1 LEYSGAE
8 LGAMLEVKR
17 NLIEAIDKIANTG
30 GIRQTETRSV
40 SGIALETE
48 FQLLNARL
56 AEMGDNLELAEE
68 QIWSLFAMYLGMT
81 YDGHTEYP
89 NNFNIR
95 DAEKSMQNLAIAKGA
110 ATDPGVYKVIDYE
123 ILELLGVEEPAKVLT
138 NQDGLPAAYVPA
150 NTPGVP
156 AGENCANCSYYDPI
170 TSGCSKWDET
180 VNPVFWCRAWEGRI
194 EEQLEEMDD

>member
-1 LEYSGAE
+1 
-8 LGAMLEVKR
+8 MLEVKR
-17 NLIEAIDKIANTG
+17 NLVEAIDKIANTG
-30 GIRQTETRSV
+30 GIRQLETRSV

-48 FQLLNARL
+48 FQLLSARL

-68 QIWSLFAMYLGMT
+68 QIWSLFAEYLGMQ

-89 NNFNIR
+89 NNFSIR
-95 DAEKSMQNLAIAKGA
+95 DAEKTMQNLATAKGA
-110 ATDPGVYKVIDYE
+110 ATDPGVYKVIDYN

-150 NTPGVP
+150 STPGVP
-156 AGENCANCSYYDPI
+156 AGENCATCSYYDPI

-180 VNPVFWCRAWEGRI
+180 VNPVYWCRAWEGRI
-194 EEQLEEMDD
+194 EEQLEEMGD